1 MMGKIQ
7 SLNADFEESDDLTEF
22 IAYLNGFN
30 KGITDNTDN
39 KSKFQK
45 MERTLIEFFEYKW
58 ENDHN
63 QFVASEGD

>member
-7 SLNADFEESDDLTEF
+7 SLNADFEESDELTKF

-30 KGITDNTDN
+30 KGNTDD
-39 KSKFQK
+39 KSKFQSF
-45 MERTLIEFFEYKW
+45 ERSLMEFFEYRW
-58 ENDHN
+58 ANDHN